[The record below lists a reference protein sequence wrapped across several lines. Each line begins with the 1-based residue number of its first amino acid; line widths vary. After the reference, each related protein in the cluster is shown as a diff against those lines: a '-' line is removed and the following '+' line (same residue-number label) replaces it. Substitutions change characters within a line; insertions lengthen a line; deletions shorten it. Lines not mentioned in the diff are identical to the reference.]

1 MEALQDLPFP
11 ILAVIP
17 GAETGVELADQLS
30 SRLGL
35 RSNGTTQSIA
45 RRNKYYMG
53 ETVRAAGEF
62 QLLVCFAF
70 SEFLFILFLIG
81 VRAVKQ
87 EICSNVE
94 QMVAFL
100 EDIKD
105 EDGNLRCVVKPV
117 QSAGT
122 DDVFLCQSLDEAI
135 VAFNRIFGK
144 VNGIGILNENVLVQ
158 EFLRGKE
165 YVVDKVS
172 KDGVHKLVAIW
183 EYDKRKANGA
193 NFVYFGMRLK
203 PSDSE
208 LAKAMVP
215 YADKILDALGIMNG
229 PSHME
234 VMVNTVIKNGVVTY
248 VPCLVEVGA
257 RCHGGEG
264 TWLPVAMECVG
275 YTQVL
280 VTLDVYL
287 GGGLFESIAKDNF
300 PLRKVQQL
308 CFCVWLLF
316 IIFCIVFYLI
326 RLEEKLTWYLEMVA
340 SSVAFLAMQK
350 LENFHHSVV

>member
-1 MEALQDLPFP
+1 ML
-11 ILAVIP
+11 P
-17 GAETGVELADQLS
+17 GAETGVELSDQLS
-30 SRLGL
+30 FRLGL
-35 RSNGTTQSIA
+35 RTNGIDKSIA
-45 RRNKYYMG
+45 RRNKYHMG
-53 ETVRAAGEF
+53 ETVR
-62 QLLVCFAF
+62 
-70 SEFLFILFLIG
+70 STG

-87 EICSNVE
+87 EVCRTVE

-100 EDIKD
+100 DDLKE
-105 EDGNLRCVVKPV
+105 EDGSLRCVVKPV

-135 VAFNRIFGK
+135 VAFNRILGK
-144 VNGIGILNENVLVQ
+144 INGIGLLNNDVLVQ

-183 EYDKRKANGA
+183 EYDKRKVNGA

-208 LAKAMVP
+208 MAKVMVP

-234 VMVNTVIKNGVVTY
+234 VMVNTIIKDGVVTY
-248 VPCLVEVGA
+248 DPCLVEVGA

-264 TWLPVAMECVG
+264 TWLPAALECIG

-287 GGGLFESIAKDNF
+287 GGGLFERIDKDRF
-300 PLRKVQQL
+300 PLVKVGL
-308 CFCVWLLF
+308 ICSKYCVCHL
-316 IIFCIVFYLI
+316 
-326 RLEEKLTWYLEMVA
+326 
-340 SSVAFLAMQK
+340 
-350 LENFHHSVV
+350 

>member
-1 MEALQDLPFP
+1 M
-11 ILAVIP
+11 
-17 GAETGVELADQLS
+17 
-30 SRLGL
+30 
-35 RSNGTTQSIA
+35 
-45 RRNKYYMG
+45 
-53 ETVRAAGEF
+53 
-62 QLLVCFAF
+62 
-70 SEFLFILFLIG
+70 
-81 VRAVKQ
+81 KQ
-87 EICSNVE
+87 EICSNTE

-100 EDIKD
+100 EDLKD
-105 EDGNLRCVVKPV
+105 DEGNLRCVVKPV

-122 DDVFLCQSLDEAI
+122 DDVFLCQSLDEAM
-135 VAFNRIFGK
+135 VAFNRIIGK
-144 VNGIGILNENVLVQ
+144 VNGIGIMNENVLVQ

-208 LAKAMVP
+208 MAKVMVP

-248 VPCLVEVGA
+248 EPCLVEVGA

-287 GGGLFESIAKDNF
+287 GGGLFERIDKDTF
-300 PLRKVQQL
+300 PLRKVSIFFVPIFFVFNL
-308 CFCVWLLF
+308 KFKYFNHLECFLL
-316 IIFCIVFYLI
+316 V
-326 RLEEKLTWYLEMVA
+326 
-340 SSVAFLAMQK
+340 
-350 LENFHHSVV
+350 